1 MAAPKSPRTA
11 YGPNKYAA
19 FHLLLAR
26 MFRHHV
32 PPAEL
37 YQYVTLGGTEL
48 RDARTVNFI
57 DARLL
62 EGAVSFEEDA
72 DRFALAQAT
81 AARLREGGLTVEV
94 THDSLFGGF
103 TRPNVDRRHIFFV
116 DFEGRCAFADYDRLF
131 GKMFRKGYIC
141 ENDILVITSFIGGRK
156 KDLWKSVEEEYDS
169 EFRILGVRSLK
180 DKQDTFR
187 ACHPSFTLY
196 RALRDAD
203 LQDDLAVECFGF
215 VSYLDSSP
223 MGVYGYS
230 IVPGRTDFRAF
241 VRAPRFELYGRTA

>member
-1 MAAPKSPRTA
+1 MASPKSPRTT
-11 YGPNKYAA
+11 YGANKYAA

-26 MFRHHV
+26 MFRHHAL
-32 PPAEL
+32 PTEN

-48 RDARTVNFI
+48 RDARTMHFI

-62 EGAVSFEEDA
+62 QGAVTFEEDD
-72 DRFALAQAT
+72 DRFPLAQAT
-81 AARLREGGLTVEV
+81 AQRLQQGGLTVEV
-94 THDSLFGGF
+94 THESIFEAF
-103 TRPNVDRRHIFFV
+103 TRTNAERRHLFFF
-116 DFEGRCAFADYDRLF
+116 DFEGRCAFSDYHRLF
-131 GKMFRKGYIC
+131 GRMFRKGHIS
-141 ENDILVITSFIGGRK
+141 ENDILLITSFIGGRK
-156 KDLWKSVEEEYDS
+156 KDLWKSVADEYDA
-169 EFRILGVRSLK
+169 EFRILDVRSAK

-203 LQDDLAVECFGF
+203 LQDELAVECFGF

-230 IVPGRTDFRAF
+230 IRSGQTDFRAF
-241 VRAPRFELYGRTA
+241 VKAPRFELYGKSW